1 MLTPETTK
9 REILVNPCLH
19 NPAALVQTSKYFSFR
34 GRQAGWAWA
43 TACMYVG
50 LLSPAEGH
58 VSVFEK
64 LKMTAKRAQE
74 VLESR

>member
-19 NPAALVQTSKYFSFR
+19 NSAALVQTSKYFSFR

-43 TACMYVG
+43 TVGLYVG
-50 LLSPAEGH
+50 LLSPVEGH
-58 VSVFEK
+58 VNMRVGP
-64 LKMTAKRAQE
+64 KMPAKRAQE
-74 VLESR
+74 GLETH

>member
-34 GRQAGWAWA
+34 GSQAGRARSTLCLYA
-43 TACMYVG
+43 G
-50 LLSPAEGH
+50 LLSPIEGR
-58 VSVFEK
+58 VSVFERP
-64 LKMTAKRAQE
+64 KMPVKGAQE
-74 VLESR
+74 GLESR